1 MCFKFKTSQKKI
13 KFKKYIYNFKGKFI
27 TKKYLSLKK
36 LVSFEISY
44 NFGFNLS
51 FNFNFKL
58 K

>member
-36 LVSFEISY
+36 IS
-44 NFGFNLS
+44 
-51 FNFNFKL
+51 
-58 K
+58 